1 MKMGSALLALAVA
14 VACCPAARAGH
25 QYYDSD
31 VSVYLPG
38 RGASGILNAARRS
51 PDPNA
56 QIGCTI
62 KYGVP
67 TSTYPYPGL
76 TQAYVTCVAR
86 NSQGRVDCI
95 SVDPVVI
102 DIARAIVPTS
112 FVAFSADE
120 SGQCVRLSVSNES
133 AYLP

>member
-1 MKMGSALLALAVA
+1 MKMGSALLALAA
-14 VACCPAARAGH
+14 AFACCPAAYAGH
-25 QYYDSD
+25 QYYDGE
-31 VSVYLPG
+31 VSIYLPG
-38 RGASGILNAARRS
+38 RGAAGTLNVARRS
-51 PDPNA
+51 ADPNA

-76 TQAYVTCVAR
+76 TQVYVTCVAR

-95 SVDPVVI
+95 SVDPAVI
-102 DIARAIVPTS
+102 DIARTIVPTS
-112 FVAFSADE
+112 FVAFSANE
-120 SGQCVRLSVSNES
+120 SGLCVRLSVSNDS